1 MKNIFN
7 FMFKFNSKKD
17 IRNLET
23 PTGENIATVIA
34 TYMSKLIELWD
45 MADGRLSSK
54 DRKEFDD
61 LTEKIITGIKQY
73 YDLTFLDFDMEKLTV
88 SFSTKTKKFTFNYYL
103 NKSDMVIYYPQE
115 LKEYY
120 STI

>member
-1 MKNIFN
+1 
-7 FMFKFNSKKD
+7 
-17 IRNLET
+17 
-23 PTGENIATVIA
+23 
-34 TYMSKLIELWD
+34 MSKLIELWD
-45 MADGRLSSK
+45 MADGRLSGK

-73 YDLTFLDFDMEKLTV
+73 YDLTSLDFDMEKLTV